1 MVGRFSFLGD
11 FMYTGMSM
19 FLSASSVN
27 EHKDYLS
34 SLKCKAGIWQK
45 DGVDIEKM
53 SEREIFSLPFTRKE
67 REELLSLKREIR
79 MHELYFNSFR
89 PSYAPSQ
96 TVKSQFGS
104 ENNFAYL
111 LSKEAE
117 NIRIGFLCVYK
128 DSRGCIGFCHEEK
141 LYGRVTP
148 VLTLDLSEHAYFRDY
163 GFRKDK
169 YVRGAIAH
177 LNLSTL
183 DDEKAK

>member
-1 MVGRFSFLGD
+1 MCR
-11 FMYTGMSM
+11 GMNT
-19 FLSASSVN
+19 FLSTSSIN
-27 EHKDYLS
+27 EHKDYFS
-34 SLKCKAGIWQK
+34 SLKCKAGIWRK

-53 SEREIFSLPFTRKE
+53 SEREIISLPLTRKE
-67 REELLSLKREIR
+67 REMLLSLKREIR

-117 NIRIGFLCVYK
+117 NIRIGFLCIYK
-128 DSRGCIGFCHEEK
+128 NSRGVIGIATEEK
-141 LYGRVTP
+141 MNAKMTP
-148 VLTLDLSEHAYFRDY
+148 VLALDLSEHAYFRDY
-163 GFRKDK
+163 GFRREK

-183 DDEKAK
+183 EEEKAK